1 MRLTRADGAQEIEG
15 LSVTLPPGLTGRLAG
30 IPFCPDAD
38 ITRAATRAGR
48 TEAAQPSCPAA
59 SQVGTVTVG
68 AGAGPQPLQ
77 VSGNAYLAGPY
88 RGAPLSLAIVTPAVA
103 GPFDLGTV
111 VVRTALY
118 VNPETAQIHAVA
130 GPIPT
135 ILEGIPLDVRS
146 IAVKLDRPGF
156 TRNPTSCEPMAI
168 AATALSSLGQPAD
181 LSNRFQ
187 VGGCDA
193 LPFGPQL
200 ALSLKGGT
208 KRGAHPALTAVL
220 TSQPGEAN
228 IAAAQVTLPHS
239 EFLEQGHIQT
249 ICTRVQ
255 FAEGGGNGEK
265 CPPESVYGFA
275 RAQTPLLDR
284 PLEGPVYLRSS
295 SNELPDLVAAL
306 GGQIDVVL
314 DGRVDAVNG
323 RIRNSFEVVP
333 DAPVESFTLEME
345 GGAKGLLV
353 NSTNLCLKPKTHRV
367 SADFRGQNGK
377 LSHIE
382 PLLKAQCK
390 KKAKKG
396 RKKRRHHRPKGRGR

>member
-1 MRLTRADGAQEIEG
+1 
-15 LSVTLPPGLTGRLAG
+15 
-30 IPFCPDAD
+30 
-38 ITRAATRAGR
+38 
-48 TEAAQPSCPAA
+48 
-59 SQVGTVTVG
+59 VTVG
-68 AGAGPQPLQ
+68 AGAGPNPLQ
-77 VSGNAYLAGPY
+77 VSGEAYFAGPY

-111 VVRTALY
+111 VVRSALY

-146 IAVKLDRPGF
+146 IAVKLDRPEF

-168 AATALSSLGQPAD
+168 AATALSSLGQAAGLGD
-181 LSNRFQ
+181 RFQ
-187 VGGCDA
+187 VGGCQA

-220 TSQPGEAN
+220 TSRPGEAN

-255 FAEGGGNGEK
+255 FSEAGGNGEK
-265 CPPESVYGFA
+265 CPPDSVYGFA
-275 RAQTPLLDR
+275 RAQTPLLDH
-284 PLEGPVYLRSS
+284 PLEGPVFLRSS
-295 SNELPDLVAAL
+295 SHELPDLVAAL

-323 RIRNSFEVVP
+323 RIRNTFEVVP
-333 DAPVESFTLEME
+333 DAPVESFTLEML

-353 NSTNLCLKPKTHRV
+353 NSTDLCLKPKAHRAG
-367 SADFRGQNGK
+367 ADFTGQNGK
-377 LSHIE
+377 LSHSE
-382 PLLKAQCK
+382 PLLKAQCRE
-390 KKAKKG
+390 AKEK
-396 RKKRRHHRPKGRGR
+396 KKRRVKKP